1 MKKIIFSIA
10 ATFTFLVTAWAQTP
24 EEILAKMDK
33 AMESAETA
41 GLSMVMDLKIPLIG
55 TTTATM
61 YMLGDKVRTE
71 TSLLGHQLITFSD
84 GVTEWEYESKSNELT
99 IKNAKKEDS
108 SPESE
113 MFEGIVDGYDVSL
126 KNETDD
132 AWYLVCKKSR
142 DNTEKDDPA
151 KMDLV
156 VSKKTC
162 LPISLSTKMKGVKL
176 TLRDVVVGVD
186 PKLLEFRVEDYP
198 GAKIVDQR

>member
-1 MKKIIFSIA
+1 MKKIFFSIA

-33 AMESAETA
+33 AMEAAETA
-41 GLSMVMDLKIPLIG
+41 GLSMVMDLKIPILG

-71 TSLLGHQLITFSD
+71 TSLLGHKLITFSD

-99 IKNAKKEDS
+99 IKKAPADDS
-108 SPESE
+108 SPEAE
-113 MFEGIVDGYDVSL
+113 MFEGITDGYDVTL
-126 KNETDD
+126 KNETAD
-132 AWYLVCKKSR
+132 AWYLLCKKSK
-142 DNTEKDDPA
+142 DNIDKDDPS

-156 VSKKTC
+156 VSKKTY
-162 LPISLSTKMKGVKL
+162 LPISLSTKMQGVRL

-186 PKLLEFRVEDYP
+186 EKLLDFRVEDYP
-198 GAKIVDQR
+198 DAKIIDQR

>member
-1 MKKIIFSIA
+1 MKKIFFSSA

-33 AMESAETA
+33 AMEAAETA
-41 GLSMVMDLKIPLIG
+41 GLSMIMDLKIPILG

-71 TSLLGHQLITFSD
+71 TSLLGHKLITFSD

-99 IKNAKKEDS
+99 IKNAPADDS
-108 SPESE
+108 SPEAE
-113 MFEGIVDGYDVSL
+113 MFEGITDGYDVTL
-126 KNETDD
+126 KNETAD
-132 AWYLVCKKSR
+132 AWYLVCTKSK
-142 DNTEKDDPA
+142 DNTDKDDPS

-156 VSKKTC
+156 VSKKTY
-162 LPISLSTKMKGVKL
+162 LPISLSTKMQGVRL

-186 PKLLEFRVEDYP
+186 EKLLDFRVEDYP
-198 GAKIVDQR
+198 DAKIIDQR

>member
-1 MKKIIFSIA
+1 MKKIFFSIA

-33 AMESAETA
+33 AMEAAETA
-41 GLSMVMDLKIPLIG
+41 GLSMVMDLKIPILG

-71 TSLLGHQLITFSD
+71 TSLLGHKLITFSD

-99 IKNAKKEDS
+99 IKKAPADDS
-108 SPESE
+108 SPEAE
-113 MFEGIVDGYDVSL
+113 MFEGITDGYDVTL
-126 KNETDD
+126 KNETAD
-132 AWYLVCKKSR
+132 AWYLVCKKSK
-142 DNTEKDDPA
+142 DNIDKDDPS

-156 VSKKTC
+156 VSKKTY
-162 LPISLSTKMKGVKL
+162 LPISLSTKMQGVRL

-186 PKLLEFRVEDYP
+186 EKLLDFRVEDYP
-198 GAKIVDQR
+198 DAKIIDQR

>member
-33 AMESAETA
+33 AMEAAETA
-41 GLSMVMDLKIPLIG
+41 GLSMVMDLKIPILG

-71 TSLLGHQLITFSD
+71 TSLLGHKLITFTD

-99 IKNAKKEDS
+99 IKNAEADDS
-108 SPESE
+108 SSEAE
-113 MFEGIVDGYDVSL
+113 MFEGITDGYDVSL
-126 KNETDD
+126 KNETSD
-132 AWYLVCKKSR
+132 AWYLVCKKSK
-142 DNTEKDDPA
+142 DNTDKDDPA

-162 LPISLSTKMKGVKL
+162 LPISLSTKMQGVRL

-186 PKLLEFRVEDYP
+186 EKLLDFRIEDYP
-198 GAKIVDQR
+198 DAKIVDKR

>member
-1 MKKIIFSIA
+1 MKKIFFSIA

-33 AMESAETA
+33 AMEAAETA
-41 GLSMVMDLKIPLIG
+41 GLSMIMDLKIPILG

-71 TSLLGHQLITFSD
+71 TSLLGHKLITFSD

-99 IKNAKKEDS
+99 IKNAPADDS
-108 SPESE
+108 SPEAE
-113 MFEGIVDGYDVSL
+113 MFEGITDGYDVTL
-126 KNETDD
+126 KNETAD
-132 AWYLVCKKSR
+132 AWYLVCKKSK
-142 DNTEKDDPA
+142 DNTDKDDPS

-156 VSKKTC
+156 VSKKTY
-162 LPISLSTKMKGVKL
+162 LPISLSTKMQGVRL

-186 PKLLEFRVEDYP
+186 EKLLDFRVEDYP
-198 GAKIVDQR
+198 DAKIIDQR

>member
-113 MFEGIVDGYDVSL
+113 MFEGIADGYDVSL

-142 DNTEKDDPA
+142 NNTDKDDPA

>member
-1 MKKIIFSIA
+1 MKKIFFSIA

-33 AMESAETA
+33 AMEAAETA
-41 GLSMVMDLKIPLIG
+41 GLSMVMDLKIPILG

-71 TSLLGHQLITFSD
+71 TSLLGHKLITFSD

-99 IKNAKKEDS
+99 IKNAPADDS
-108 SPESE
+108 SPEAE
-113 MFEGIVDGYDVSL
+113 MFEGITDGYDVTL
-126 KNETDD
+126 KNETAD
-132 AWYLVCKKSR
+132 AWYLVCKKSK
-142 DNTEKDDPA
+142 DNTDKDDPS

-156 VSKKTC
+156 VSKKTY
-162 LPISLSTKMKGVKL
+162 LPISLSTKMQGIRL

-186 PKLLEFRVEDYP
+186 EKLLDFRVEDYP
-198 GAKIVDQR
+198 DAKIIDQR

>member
-33 AMESAETA
+33 AMEAAETA
-41 GLSMVMDLKIPLIG
+41 GLSMVMDLKIPLLG

-61 YMLGDKVRTE
+61 YMLGDSVRTE
-71 TSLLGHQLITFSD
+71 TSLLGYQLITFLD

-99 IKNAKKEDS
+99 IKNAKKEDT

-113 MFEGIVDGYDVSL
+113 MFEGIADGYDVTL

-142 DNTEKDDPA
+142 NNTDKDDPA

-176 TLRDVVVGVD
+176 TLRDVVVGID
-186 PKLLEFRVEDYP
+186 KKLLEFRVEDYP
-198 GAKIVDQR
+198 DAKIVDQR

>member
-1 MKKIIFSIA
+1 MKKIFFSIA

-33 AMESAETA
+33 AMEAAETA
-41 GLSMVMDLKIPLIG
+41 GLSMVMDLKIPILG

-71 TSLLGHQLITFSD
+71 TSLLGHKLITFSD

-99 IKNAKKEDS
+99 IKNAPADDS
-108 SPESE
+108 SPEAE
-113 MFEGIVDGYDVSL
+113 MFEGITDGYDVTL
-126 KNETDD
+126 KNETAD
-132 AWYLVCKKSR
+132 AWYLVCKKSK
-142 DNTEKDDPA
+142 DNIDKDDPS

-156 VSKKTC
+156 VSKKTY
-162 LPISLSTKMKGVKL
+162 LPISLSTKMQGVRL

-186 PKLLEFRVEDYP
+186 EKLLDFRVEDYP
-198 GAKIVDQR
+198 DAKIIDQR

>member
-142 DNTEKDDPA
+142 NNTDKDDPA

>member
-41 GLSMVMDLKIPLIG
+41 VLSMVMDLKIPLIG

-113 MFEGIVDGYDVSL
+113 MFEGIADGYDVSL

-142 DNTEKDDPA
+142 NNTDKDDPA

-176 TLRDVVVGVD
+176 TLRYVVVGVD

>member
-33 AMESAETA
+33 AMEAAETA
-41 GLSMVMDLKIPLIG
+41 GLSMVMDLKIPLLG

-61 YMLGDKVRTE
+61 YMLGDSVRTE
-71 TSLLGHQLITFSD
+71 TSLLGYQLITFSD

-99 IKNAKKEDS
+99 IKNAKKEDT

-113 MFEGIVDGYDVSL
+113 MFEGIADGYDVTL

-142 DNTEKDDPA
+142 NNTDKDDPA

-176 TLRDVVVGVD
+176 TLRDVVVGID
-186 PKLLEFRVEDYP
+186 KKLLEFRVEDYP
-198 GAKIVDQR
+198 DAKIVDQR

>member
-1 MKKIIFSIA
+1 MKKVFFSIA

-24 EEILAKMDK
+24 EEILAKMDQ
-33 AMESAETA
+33 AMEAAETA
-41 GLSMVMDLKIPLIG
+41 GLSMVMDLKIPILG

-61 YMLGDKVRTE
+61 YILGDKVRTE
-71 TSLLGHQLITFSD
+71 TSLLGHKLITFTD

-99 IKNAKKEDS
+99 IKKAEADDS
-108 SPESE
+108 SPEAE
-113 MFEGIVDGYDVSL
+113 MFEGITDGYDVSL
-126 KNETDD
+126 KSETAD

-142 DNTEKDDPA
+142 DNTDKDDPA

-162 LPISLSTKMKGVKL
+162 LPISLSTKMKGVRL

-186 PKLLEFRVEDYP
+186 EKLLDFRVEDYP
-198 GAKIVDQR
+198 DAKIVDKR

>member
-1 MKKIIFSIA
+1 MKKIFFSIA

-33 AMESAETA
+33 AMEAAETA
-41 GLSMVMDLKIPLIG
+41 GLSMVMDLKIPILG

-71 TSLLGHQLITFSD
+71 TSLLGHKLITFSD

-99 IKNAKKEDS
+99 IKNAPADDS
-108 SPESE
+108 SPEAE
-113 MFEGIVDGYDVSL
+113 MFEGITDGYDVTL
-126 KNETDD
+126 KNETAD
-132 AWYLVCKKSR
+132 AWYLVCKKSK
-142 DNTEKDDPA
+142 DNTDKDDPS

-156 VSKKTC
+156 VSKKTY
-162 LPISLSTKMKGVKL
+162 LPISLSTKMQGVRL

-186 PKLLEFRVEDYP
+186 EKLLDFRVEDYP
-198 GAKIVDQR
+198 DAKIIDQR

>member
-1 MKKIIFSIA
+1 MKKIFFSIA

-33 AMESAETA
+33 AMEAAETA
-41 GLSMVMDLKIPLIG
+41 GLSMVMDLKIPILG

-71 TSLLGHQLITFSD
+71 TSLLGHKLITFSD

-99 IKNAKKEDS
+99 IKKAPADDS
-108 SPESE
+108 SPEAE
-113 MFEGIVDGYDVSL
+113 MFEGITDGYDVTL
-126 KNETDD
+126 KNETAD
-132 AWYLVCKKSR
+132 AWYLVCKKSK
-142 DNTEKDDPA
+142 DNTDKDDPS

-156 VSKKTC
+156 VSKKTY
-162 LPISLSTKMKGVKL
+162 LPISLSTKMQGIRL

-186 PKLLEFRVEDYP
+186 EKLLDFRVEDYP
-198 GAKIVDQR
+198 DAKIIDQR

>member
-33 AMESAETA
+33 AMEAAETA
-41 GLSMVMDLKIPLIG
+41 GLSMVMDLKIPILG

-61 YMLGDKVRTE
+61 YMLGDSVRTE
-71 TSLLGHQLITFSD
+71 TSLLGYQLITFSD
-84 GVTEWEYESKSNELT
+84 GVTEWEYESKSNKLT

-113 MFEGIVDGYDVSL
+113 MFEGIADGYDVSL
-126 KNETDD
+126 KNETDE

-142 DNTEKDDPA
+142 NNTDKDDPS

-162 LPISLSTKMKGVKL
+162 LPISLSTKMQGVRL

-186 PKLLEFRVEDYP
+186 EKLLDFRVEDYP
-198 GAKIVDQR
+198 GAKIVDER

>member
-1 MKKIIFSIA
+1 MKKIFFSIA

-33 AMESAETA
+33 AMEAAETA
-41 GLSMVMDLKIPLIG
+41 GLSMVMDLKIPILG

-71 TSLLGHQLITFSD
+71 TSLLGHKLITFSD

-99 IKNAKKEDS
+99 IKKAPADDS
-108 SPESE
+108 SPEAE
-113 MFEGIVDGYDVSL
+113 MFEGITDGYDVTL
-126 KNETDD
+126 KNETAD
-132 AWYLVCKKSR
+132 AWYLVCKKSK
-142 DNTEKDDPA
+142 DNIDKDDPS

-156 VSKKTC
+156 VSKKTY
-162 LPISLSTKMKGVKL
+162 LPISLSTKMQGVRL

>member
-1 MKKIIFSIA
+1 MKKIFFSIA

-33 AMESAETA
+33 AMEAAETA
-41 GLSMVMDLKIPLIG
+41 GLSMIMDLKIPILG

-71 TSLLGHQLITFSD
+71 TSLLGHKLITFSD

-99 IKNAKKEDS
+99 IKNAPADES
-108 SPESE
+108 SPEAE
-113 MFEGIVDGYDVSL
+113 MFEGITDGYDVTL
-126 KNETDD
+126 KNETAD
-132 AWYLVCKKSR
+132 AWYLVCKKSK
-142 DNTEKDDPA
+142 DNTDKDDPS

-156 VSKKTC
+156 VSKKTY
-162 LPISLSTKMKGVKL
+162 LPISLSTKMQGVRL

-186 PKLLEFRVEDYP
+186 EKLLDFRVEDYLD
-198 GAKIVDQR
+198 AKIIDQR

>member
-1 MKKIIFSIA
+1 MKKIFFSIA

-33 AMESAETA
+33 AMEAAETA
-41 GLSMVMDLKIPLIG
+41 GLSMVMDLKIPILG

-71 TSLLGHQLITFSD
+71 TSLLGHKLITFSD

-99 IKNAKKEDS
+99 IKKAPADDS
-108 SPESE
+108 SPEAE
-113 MFEGIVDGYDVSL
+113 MFEGITDGYDVTL
-126 KNETDD
+126 KNETAD
-132 AWYLVCKKSR
+132 AWYLLCKKSK
-142 DNTEKDDPA
+142 DNIDKDDPS

-156 VSKKTC
+156 VSKKTY
-162 LPISLSTKMKGVKL
+162 LPISLSAKMQGVRL

-186 PKLLEFRVEDYP
+186 EKLLDFRVEDYP
-198 GAKIVDQR
+198 DAKIIDQR